1 MKREGR
7 QHGMVRTYRILPS
20 PWNPNP
26 ESRFVQQ
33 FDSPPTAGLFT
44 KVPLKPTNHSKF
56 TGRCGRPRCLGCHMH
71 PACKS
76 KDKSKGSHK
85 LRSREMVTSYRL
97 ITWRVVDGRHGL
109 KDSEFSAS
117 RILDHLS
124 NHYDDDDDDDD
135 ECVVDDGFKV
145 NSQEPLGEMEH
156 CKGETEENII
166 VDHNKDDD
174 DDVKNDGVHV
184 DDDDVRFVL
193 DQDLEGGGW
202 CLVGDD

>member
-20 PWNPNP
+20 SWNPNP

-44 KVPLKPTNHSKF
+44 KVSLKPTNHSKF

-71 PACKS
+71 PTCKS

-85 LRSREMVTSYRL
+85 LRSREMATSYRL

-124 NHYDDDDDDDD
+124 NHYDDGDDDDG
-135 ECVVDDGFKV
+135 DDGFKV

-156 CKGETEENII
+156 YKGETEENII

-174 DDVKNDGVHV
+174 DDDD
-184 DDDDVRFVL
+184 DDDDVTFVL
-193 DQDLEGGGW
+193 DQDLEEEGW
-202 CLVGDD
+202 CLVGED

>member
-33 FDSPPTAGLFT
+33 FVRPQPPDYSP
-44 KVPLKPTNHSKF
+44 
-56 TGRCGRPRCLGCHMH
+56 RPRCLGCHMH
-71 PACKS
+71 PTCKS

-124 NHYDDDDDDDD
+124 DHYDDDDD

-156 CKGETEENII
+156 YKGEAEENII

-174 DDVKNDGVHV
+174 DDVKKDGVYV
-184 DDDDVRFVL
+184 DYDDDDVRFVL
-193 DQDLEGGGW
+193 DQDLEEEGW

>member
-1 MKREGR
+1 KNEEGR
-7 QHGMVRTYRILPS
+7 PYRILPS

-56 TGRCGRPRCLGCHMH
+56 TGRCGRPRCLG
-71 PACKS
+71 
-76 KDKSKGSHK
+76 KGSHK

-124 NHYDDDDDDDD
+124 NHYDDGDDDD
-135 ECVVDDGFKV
+135 DDGFKV

-156 CKGETEENII
+156 YKGETEENII

-174 DDVKNDGVHV
+174 DDVKKDGVYV
-184 DDDDVRFVL
+184 DNDDDVRFVL
-193 DQDLEGGGW
+193 DQDLEEEGW
-202 CLVGDD
+202 CLVGED